1 MCDIYSFLTAMKLSW
16 IRRLSNN
23 SLLQNFTSDIYP
35 SLMKLKSFGSNYAQ
49 TISQSIDNQFWKDV
63 LKHYIKTYL
72 RCEISNGEDFLSE
85 CLHHN
90 PNIMR
95 GKKVIY
101 IKEWINEGIIQIAH
115 MTNDLGFF
123 MSYREFQNKY
133 PNIQNTNFLIFEGV
147 LKAVKQYKKKCNV
160 ELIQNYS
167 EGDPK
172 FWVCLFK
179 GNKFITSIFTKSE
192 IIPTAVLRWNEFYED
207 LDWNTI
213 FRKCFKTTLDSR
225 LIWFQYRL
233 IHRLLPTEKF
243 LHIRQLVDSS
253 LCLFCKQETET
264 IQHLFWDC
272 TIISQFWSKLLNLLQ
287 NKCSDCKNLQFFEKF
302 ILFGLSNDNSSDSVL
317 DLIIL
322 HAKFFIYK
330 CKLQKIIPNVDIF
343 IKILQSVYYDMKY
356 LSKICDNSLLFD
368 LKWNSYVSLF

>member
-1 MCDIYSFLTAMKLSW
+1 M
-16 IRRLSNN
+16 
-23 SLLQNFTSDIYP
+23 
-35 SLMKLKSFGSNYAQ
+35 
-49 TISQSIDNQFWKDV
+49 
-63 LKHYIKTYL
+63 
-72 RCEISNGEDFLSE
+72 
-85 CLHHN
+85 
-90 PNIMR
+90 
-95 GKKVIY
+95 
-101 IKEWINEGIIQIAH
+101 
-115 MTNDLGFF
+115 
-123 MSYREFQNKY
+123 
-133 PNIQNTNFLIFEGV
+133 
-147 LKAVKQYKKKCNV
+147 

-302 ILFGLSNDNSSDSVL
+302 ILFGLSNDDSSDSVL